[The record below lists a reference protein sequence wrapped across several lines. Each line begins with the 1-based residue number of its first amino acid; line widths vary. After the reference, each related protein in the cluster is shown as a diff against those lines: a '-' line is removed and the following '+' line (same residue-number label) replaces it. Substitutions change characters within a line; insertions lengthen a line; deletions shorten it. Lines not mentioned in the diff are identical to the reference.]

1 LNKKRILRDL
11 LYTLVLL
18 VILLTAYLVGNAI
31 VTGILLF
38 VFSVALGVSTA
49 IKLKNN
55 MDGKFQ
61 AKFLYCLLLFL
72 DILLAVS
79 SMFVVITAFIE
90 A

>member
-1 LNKKRILRDL
+1 MKKKKILLDL
-11 LYTLVLL
+11 IYSVILL
-18 VILLTAYLVGNAI
+18 VILLIAYLIGNAI

-38 VFSVALGVSTA
+38 VFSVILGFNTA
-49 IKLKNN
+49 IKLKNS

-61 AKFLYCLLLFL
+61 AKFLYSLLLFL
-72 DILLAVS
+72 DIVLAVS